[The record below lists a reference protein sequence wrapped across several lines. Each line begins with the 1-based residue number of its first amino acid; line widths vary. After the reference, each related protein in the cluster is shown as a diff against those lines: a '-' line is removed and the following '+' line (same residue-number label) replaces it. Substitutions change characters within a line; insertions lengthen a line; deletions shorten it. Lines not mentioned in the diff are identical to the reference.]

1 MIIMKWLLQKGWGSN
16 MERRFDMKIAVNIF
30 LICLLSLLMVSVE
43 SASAKKIAGVDVP
56 QTVTIENKALVLN
69 GAGIRKKLF
78 IKVYVGSLYLTA
90 KQTTAG
96 TILTAPGAKSIVMN
110 FLYKEVSAKRTVE
123 GWNKG
128 FADNNSAKE
137 IKVLQERINQ
147 FNSLFITVYKG
158 DEIRL
163 DYLPGEGTLVKINGK
178 MKGSVPGEDFN
189 QALLK
194 IWLGSKPADSKLKD
208 VMLGNA
214 Y

>member
-1 MIIMKWLLQKGWGSN
+1 MKNLEKRMKSRTLISVFSGILFIALL
-16 MERRFDMKIAVNIF
+16 
-30 LICLLSLLMVSVE
+30 LTLSGIE
-43 SASAKKIAGVDVP
+43 ASAMKIAGVDVP
-56 QTVTIENKALVLN
+56 QSVTTENKELLLN

-96 TILTAPGAKSIVMN
+96 KVLADPGAKSIVMN
-110 FLYKEVSAKRTVE
+110 FLYKEVSTKKLVD

-128 FADNNSAKE
+128 FTDNSSAKE
-137 IKVLQERINQ
+137 IKALQGRINQ
-147 FNSLFITVYKG
+147 FNNLFTTVYKG

-163 DYLPGEGTLVKINGK
+163 DYLPGTGTQVRINGK
-178 MKGSVPGEDFN
+178 IKGTVPGEDFH

-194 IWLGSKPADSKLKD
+194 IWLGSKPAEQNLKD